1 MMQKTNNGDLIQ
13 VDEIDSGI
21 FIPSKPDFGIRTEVE
36 RAILSS
42 SPDCCCQ
49 VEIHLRED
57 GKSILY
63 SIDSDGHRKIQGGD
77 EFYVR
82 YEEFT
87 LVDISGGENSSTEIK
102 IQAVA
107 FMTDNDD
114 GSYELDFCTTPT
126 NPIPCAEATKT
137 TSKTICRDGGEKRI
151 RVVTIFFEYT
161 ENMGFLSPPS
171 KQDWLNGGYS
181 HKKYTFELP
190 VELNRPF
197 IREFSPPT
205 LSVDLSKFDQVFA
218 FGDST
223 FCQFLRQRPNKK
235 GKYYFQNNLR
245 IIGEKV
251 RMGLSS
257 ETVETLIELIGDDD
271 IEKELC
277 IDCDVKQKAL
287 LVGSCLWDIL
297 NADDT
302 LQGSEFKDH
311 CDACREFIYQLRQRY
326 PGVTLLWKSPM
337 AVHIHW
343 VDLQR
348 VVDHDRVT
356 ATLFGINRIKYM
368 SSSRSLFLYK
378 TQKRLMEEL
387 GVPMLELY
395 DATHLSADQLY
406 PSDGRHYKPDLNR
419 KMLSWFYPPAPPTRT
434 DPNETRVYYRQ
445 VV

>member
-1 MMQKTNNGDLIQ
+1 MEFNQTSQKMNNDSLIQ
-13 VDEIDSGI
+13 SDGGDDVIV
-21 FIPSKPDFGIRTEVE
+21 IPSKPDFGIRIEIEQAT
-36 RAILSS
+36 LSS
-42 SPDCCCQ
+42 SPNCCCQ
-49 VEIHLRED
+49 VEIHLQED
-57 GKSILY
+57 SSSVLY
-63 SIDSDGHRKIQGGD
+63 SLDSDGCRKTTGGD

-87 LVDISGGENSSTEIK
+87 LVEDGDENVSKEIR

-107 FMTDNDD
+107 FITDYAD
-114 GSYELDFCTTPT
+114 GSYELDFCTTPMNPTKNT
-126 NPIPCAEATKT
+126 NKSSNSENE
-137 TSKTICRDGGEKRI
+137 EKII
-151 RVVTIFFEYT
+151 RVITIYFEYT
-161 ENMGFLSPPS
+161 DNMGFLPPPS

-181 HKKYTFELP
+181 HKRYSFELP
-190 VELNRPF
+190 VEQHRPL

-205 LSVDLSKFDQVFA
+205 LSVDLSQFEQVFA

-235 GKYYFQNNLR
+235 GKYYFQKNLR
-245 IIGEKV
+245 VIAEKV

-257 ETVETLIELIGDDD
+257 GTVETLLDLLREDEIER
-271 IEKELC
+271 ELSV
-277 IDCDVKQKAL
+277 DCDVKKKAL

-297 NADDT
+297 DANDS
-302 LQGSEFKDH
+302 LQGSEYTDH
-311 CDACREFIYQLRQRY
+311 CDACREFISRLRQRY

-348 VVDHDRVT
+348 VVEHDRAT

-368 SSSRSLFLYK
+368 SSSRALFLYK

-387 GVPMLELY
+387 RVPMLDLY

-419 KMLSWFYPPAPPTRT
+419 KMLRWFYSDSAVST
-434 DPNETRVYYRQ
+434 DPSERVYYRQ
-445 VV
+445 VIC